1 MKYFSIMFL
10 RYVQKGTDTA
20 SVLFSSGSL
29 FAVHQRR
36 WRQVHPSRV
45 HARCLCRSHS
55 RQGPSPHRKLFSWSQ
70 GVSGSHGEALSSIAP
85 YGYRIAFAAAKL
97 HALPQEKAVL
107 YLWSLPFHRTFSGKL
122 RRKAFFGLLKS
133 AGCYTIYGYQSFAGT
148 AARP

>member
-1 MKYFSIMFL
+1 MGGKFEIFSIMFL

-97 HALPQEKAVL
+97 HALTSSRKSCTLFMTPSLSQNFFWEIASKGVFRLAKIRRVL
-107 YLWSLPFHRTFSGKL
+107 YN
-122 RRKAFFGLLKS
+122 
-133 AGCYTIYGYQSFAGT
+133 I
-148 AARP
+148 